1 MNCELKK
8 YFPDLTEEQAERFAM
23 LETLYPEW
31 NEKINVISRADIGEL
46 VVRHILHSLAIAKFN
61 LLEQSRNILDVGTG
75 GGFPGIPLAI
85 MYPDKKFTLIDSIGK
100 KITVVNDVIARLG
113 LQNARGIQIK
123 SNMFKERFD
132 TIVSRAVT
140 AFPNFVKQTRDNL
153 IKGGNARIVYLK
165 GGDFAEEIAQFA
177 DRCKVYNIPDV
188 FDEEFFETKKVIEFS
203 VVDKKS

>member
-61 LLEQSRNILDVGTG
+61 LLEQSHNILDVGTG

-165 GGDFAEEIAQFA
+165 GGDFAEEIAPFA

>member
-1 MNCELKK
+1 MNYALKK
-8 YFPDLTEEQAERFAM
+8 YFPNLSDEQVERYTM
-23 LETLYPEW
+23 LESLYPEW

-46 VVRHILHSLAIAKFN
+46 VVRHILHSLAIAKFG
-61 LLEQSRNILDVGTG
+61 LLESSHNILDVGTG

-100 KITVVNDVIARLG
+100 KITVVNDIISRLG

-153 IKGGNARIVYLK
+153 IKGAPSRIVYLK
-165 GGDFAEEIAQFA
+165 GGDFEEEIAPFA
-177 DRCKVYNIPDV
+177 NRCKVYNIPDV
-188 FDEEFFETKKVIEFS
+188 FDEEFFDTKKVIELLN
-203 VVDKKS
+203 KER

>member
-1 MNCELKK
+1 MNYALKK
-8 YFPDLTEEQAERFAM
+8 YFPNLSDEQVERYTM
-23 LETLYPEW
+23 LESLYPEW

-46 VVRHILHSLAIAKFN
+46 VVRHILHSLAIAKFG
-61 LLEQSRNILDVGTG
+61 LLDSSRNILDVGTG

-100 KITVVNDVIARLG
+100 KITVVNDIISRLG
-113 LQNARGIQIK
+113 LKNARGIQIK

-153 IKGGNARIVYLK
+153 IKGAPSRIVYLK
-165 GGDFAEEIAQFA
+165 GGDFAEEIAPFA

-188 FDEEFFETKKVIEFS
+188 FEEEFFDTKKVIELLN
-203 VVDKKS
+203 KER

>member
-1 MNCELKK
+1 MNYALKK
-8 YFPDLTEEQAERFAM
+8 YFPNLSDEQVERYTM
-23 LETLYPEW
+23 LESLYPEW

-46 VVRHILHSLAIAKFN
+46 VVRHILHSLAIAKFG
-61 LLEQSRNILDVGTG
+61 LLESSHNILDVGTG

-100 KITVVNDVIARLG
+100 KITVVNDIISRLG

-153 IKGGNARIVYLK
+153 IKGAPSRIVYLK
-165 GGDFAEEIAQFA
+165 GGDFEEEIAPFA
-177 DRCKVYNIPDV
+177 NRCKVYNIPDV
-188 FDEEFFETKKVIEFS
+188 FEEEFFDTKKVIELLN
-203 VVDKKS
+203 KER

>member
-1 MNCELKK
+1 MNYALKK
-8 YFPDLTEEQAERFAM
+8 YFPNLSDEQVERYTM
-23 LETLYPEW
+23 LESLYPEW

-46 VVRHILHSLAIAKFN
+46 VVRHILHSLAIAKFG
-61 LLEQSRNILDVGTG
+61 LLDSSHNILDVGTG

-100 KITVVNDVIARLG
+100 KITVVNDIISRLG

-153 IKGGNARIVYLK
+153 IKGAPSRIVYLK
-165 GGDFAEEIAQFA
+165 GGDFAEEIAPFA

-188 FDEEFFETKKVIEFS
+188 FEEDFFETKKVIELLN
-203 VVDKKS
+203 KER

>member
-1 MNCELKK
+1 MNSALKK
-8 YFPDLTEEQAERFAM
+8 YFPDLSDAQAQRMEM
-23 LETLYPEW
+23 LESLYPEW

-61 LLEQSRNILDVGTG
+61 LLEQSHDILDVGTG

-100 KITVVNDVIARLG
+100 KITVVNDIIKRLG
-113 LQNARGIQIK
+113 LDNARGIQIK
-123 SNMFKERFD
+123 SNMFQERFD

-153 IKGGNARIVYLK
+153 RKDGAPRIVYLK
-165 GGDFAEEIAQFA
+165 GGDFEEEIAPFA
-177 DRCKVYNIPDV
+177 GKCKIYNISDV
-188 FDEEFFETKKVIEFS
+188 FSEEFFETKKVIEYNA
-203 VVDKKS
+203 